1 MFEPAGRAL
10 DNWVQ
15 VKEVEERSDIGEPVM
30 SDRVN
35 QRNIEP
41 SIIHLIYIL
50 EKRQNKPRS

>member
-15 VKEVEERSDIGEPVM
+15 VKEVEERSDVGEPVM

-35 QRNIEP
+35 QINIEP
-41 SIIHLIYIL
+41 RIIYLLIF
-50 EKRQNKPRS
+50 